1 MTTVTDT
8 ASASASSGTSGTTS
22 KTAAAS
28 TSLLADYNLFLKLLT
43 TQMTNQDPLDP
54 MNTSEYTQQLVQYSQ
69 VEQSIQ
75 QTGKLDDI
83 LGQLLSQ
90 QMAQASSYIG
100 REARFDSAVAGLG
113 DNPAKWTYYVNGTPS
128 TVTATIKDALGG
140 TVATV
145 TLDPSETQ
153 GTYKWD
159 GTQTDGTKAAAGAY
173 TLSINAQAANGS
185 TLPTTINSVGVVDD
199 VVTDGTSIMLGVNGI
214 RLSATGLVAL
224 TAPSTSTK
232 E

>member
-8 ASASASSGTSGTTS
+8 ASTAKSTATAASSAG
-22 KTAAAS
+22 
-28 TSLLADYNLFLKLLT
+28 LLTDYNLFLKLLT

-54 MNTSEYTQQLVQYSQ
+54 MDTSEYTAQLVQYSQ

-75 QTGKLDDI
+75 QTGALGDI
-83 LGQLLSQ
+83 LGQMLSQ

-100 REARFDSAVAGLG
+100 REARFDSAVAGLS
-113 DNPAKWTYYVNGTPS
+113 DNPAKWTYYVDGTPS

-145 TLDPSETQ
+145 SLDPSETQ

-159 GTQTDGTKAAAGAY
+159 GLQTDGTKAAAGAY
-173 TLSINAQAANGS
+173 TLSIKAQASDGS
-185 TLPTTINSVGVVDD
+185 NLNTTINSVGVVDD

-224 TAPSTSTK
+224 TTPTTSTK